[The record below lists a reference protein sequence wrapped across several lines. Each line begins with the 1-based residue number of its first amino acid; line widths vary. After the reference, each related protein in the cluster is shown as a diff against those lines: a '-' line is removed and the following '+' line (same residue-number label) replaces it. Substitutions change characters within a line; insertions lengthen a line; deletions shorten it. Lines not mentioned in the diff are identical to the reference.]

1 MVRTANS
8 YIETMKN
15 THALVLGATGATGR
29 EIVSL
34 LLKDPSYSKV
44 SIFVRNKPNIKHEKL
59 SMHQIDFSRLSDY
72 KAFIQGDVFFS
83 ALGTTLKDAG
93 SKSQQYLVDYTYQYA
108 FAKMASENGVK
119 HYALVSSIGSNE
131 NSPFFYPKM
140 KGALEE
146 AIKKLDFEKTY
157 VFQPPFLIRQAEL
170 IRTGE
175 KIGIKVLSVFN
186 QLGLFKSQ
194 KPLPVSTLAQKMI
207 GEISSESTARLNI
220 YTPKDILAAQL

>member
-1 MVRTANS
+1 
-8 YIETMKN
+8 MKN

-34 LLKDPSYSKV
+34 LLKDPAYSEV

-59 SMHQIDFSRLSDY
+59 SIHQIDFSRLSDY
-72 KAFIQGDVFFS
+72 KALVQGDVLFS

-175 KIGIKVLSVFN
+175 KIGIKVVGVLN
-186 QLGLFKSQ
+186 QLGLLKSQ
-194 KPLPVSTLAQKMI
+194 KPLAVSTLAQKML

-220 YTPKDILAAQL
+220 YTPKDLFATKS

>member
-34 LLKDPSYSKV
+34 LLKDPAYSKV
-44 SIFVRNKPNIKHEKL
+44 SIFVRNKPNIKHKKL
-59 SMHQIDFSRLSDY
+59 SIHQIDFSRLSDY
-72 KAFIQGDVFFS
+72 CEFIKGDVLFS

-93 SKSQQYLVDYTYQYA
+93 SKPQQYLVDYTYQYA

-119 HYALVSSIGSNE
+119 HYALVSSTGSNE

-157 VFQPPFLIRQAEL
+157 VFQPPFLIRQTEL
-170 IRTGE
+170 TRTGE
-175 KIGIKVLSVFN
+175 KIGIKVFSVFN
-186 QLGLFKSQ
+186 QLGLLKSQ

-207 GEISSESTARLNI
+207 DEISSESTARLNI
-220 YTPKDILAAQL
+220 YTPKAILAAQL

>member
-1 MVRTANS
+1 
-8 YIETMKN
+8 MKN

-34 LLKDPSYSKV
+34 LLKDPAYSKV
-44 SIFVRNKPNIKHEKL
+44 SIFVRNKPNIKHKKL
-59 SMHQIDFSRLSDY
+59 SIHQIDFSRLSDY
-72 KAFIQGDVFFS
+72 CEFIKGDVLFS

-93 SKSQQYLVDYTYQYA
+93 SKPQQYLVDYTYQYA

-175 KIGIKVLSVFN
+175 KILVKILRLFN
-186 QLGLFKSQ
+186 QLGLFESQ
-194 KPLPVSTLAQKMI
+194 KPLPVSSLAQKMI
-207 GEISSESTARLNI
+207 QEIKSESTERLNI
-220 YTPKDILAAQL
+220 YTPIDFSAAQSQI

>member
-1 MVRTANS
+1 
-8 YIETMKN
+8 MKN

-34 LLKDPSYSKV
+34 LLKDPAYNKV
-44 SIFVRNKPNIKHEKL
+44 SIFVRNKPNIKHKKL
-59 SMHQIDFSRLSDY
+59 SIHQIDFSRLSDY
-72 KAFIQGDVFFS
+72 CEFIKGDVLFS

-93 SKSQQYLVDYTYQYA
+93 SKPQQYLVDYTYQYA
-108 FAKMASENGVK
+108 FAKMAYENGVK

-157 VFQPPFLIRQAEL
+157 VFQPPYLIRQAEL

-186 QLGLFKSQ
+186 QLGLLKSQ

>member
-1 MVRTANS
+1 M
-8 YIETMKN
+8 EK
-15 THALVLGATGATGR
+15 
-29 EIVSL
+29 IVSNAGNEYQL
-34 LLKDPSYSKV
+34 HSLITSY
-44 SIFVRNKPNIKHEKL
+44 
-59 SMHQIDFSRLSDY
+59 Y
-72 KAFIQGDVFFS
+72 KAFVQGDVLFS

-119 HYALVSSIGSNE
+119 HYALVSSVGSNE

-146 AIKKLDFEKTY
+146 AIKKLNFEKTY

-175 KIGIKVLSVFN
+175 KIGIKVVGVLN
-186 QLGLFKSQ
+186 QLGLLKSQ
-194 KPLPVSTLAQKMI
+194 KPLPVSTLAQKML
-207 GEISSESTARLNI
+207 GEISSESTAKLNI
-220 YTPKDILAAQL
+220 YTPKDLFATKS

>member
-1 MVRTANS
+1 
-8 YIETMKN
+8 
-15 THALVLGATGATGR
+15 
-29 EIVSL
+29 
-34 LLKDPSYSKV
+34 
-44 SIFVRNKPNIKHEKL
+44 
-59 SMHQIDFSRLSDY
+59 
-72 KAFIQGDVFFS
+72 
-83 ALGTTLKDAG
+83 
-93 SKSQQYLVDYTYQYA
+93 
-108 FAKMASENGVK
+108 
-119 HYALVSSIGSNE
+119 
-131 NSPFFYPKM
+131 M

-157 VFQPPFLIRQAEL
+157 VFQSPFLIRQTEL

-220 YTPKDILAAQL
+220 YTQRYFSCSAVGITPKLPLSIFSNTNYNVRIKILTVFM

>member
-1 MVRTANS
+1 
-8 YIETMKN
+8 MKN

-34 LLKDPSYSKV
+34 LLKDPAYNKV
-44 SIFVRNKPNIKHEKL
+44 SIFVRNKPNIKHKKL
-59 SMHQIDFSRLSDY
+59 SIHQIDFSRLSDY
-72 KAFIQGDVFFS
+72 CEFIKGDVLFS

-93 SKSQQYLVDYTYQYA
+93 SKPQQYLVDYTYQYA

-131 NSPFFYPKM
+131 NSSFFYPKM

-170 IRTGE
+170 TRTGE
-175 KIGIKVLSVFN
+175 KIGIKVFSVFN
-186 QLGLFKSQ
+186 QLGLLKSQ

-207 GEISSESTARLNI
+207 DEISSESTARLNI
-220 YTPKDILAAQL
+220 YTPKAILAAQL

>member
-1 MVRTANS
+1 
-8 YIETMKN
+8 MKN

-34 LLKDPSYSKV
+34 LLKDPAYNKV
-44 SIFVRNKPNIKHEKL
+44 SIFVRNKPNIKHKKL
-59 SMHQIDFSRLSDY
+59 SIHQIDFSRLSDY
-72 KAFIQGDVFFS
+72 CEFIKGDVLFS

-93 SKSQQYLVDYTYQYA
+93 SKPQQYLVDYTYQYA
-108 FAKMASENGVK
+108 FAKMAYENGVK

-157 VFQPPFLIRQAEL
+157 VFQPPYLIRQAEL

-186 QLGLFKSQ
+186 QLGLLKSQ

-207 GEISSESTARLNI
+207 DEISSESTARLNI
-220 YTPKDILAAQL
+220 YTPKAILAAQL

>member
-1 MVRTANS
+1 M
-8 YIETMKN
+8 
-15 THALVLGATGATGR
+15 L
-29 EIVSL
+29 
-34 LLKDPSYSKV
+34 
-44 SIFVRNKPNIKHEKL
+44 
-59 SMHQIDFSRLSDY
+59 
-72 KAFIQGDVFFS
+72 FS

-119 HYALVSSIGSNE
+119 HCALVSSIGSNE
-131 NSPFFYPKM
+131 NSPFFYLKM

-175 KIGIKVLSVFN
+175 KIGINVVGVLN
-186 QLGLFKSQ
+186 QLGLLKSQ
-194 KPLPVSTLAQKMI
+194 KPLAVSNLAQKML

-220 YTPKDILAAQL
+220 YTPKDIFTGQQ

>member
-1 MVRTANS
+1 
-8 YIETMKN
+8 MKN

-34 LLKDPSYSKV
+34 LLKYPAYSKV

-59 SMHQIDFSRLSDY
+59 SIHQIDFSRLSDY
-72 KAFIQGDVFFS
+72 KAFVQGDVLFS

-119 HYALVSSIGSNE
+119 HYALVSSVGSNE

-146 AIKKLDFEKTY
+146 AIKKLNFEKTY

-175 KIGIKVLSVFN
+175 KIGIKVVGVLN
-186 QLGLFKSQ
+186 QLGLLKSQ
-194 KPLPVSTLAQKMI
+194 KPLPVSTLAQKML
-207 GEISSESTARLNI
+207 GEISSESTAKLNI
-220 YTPKDILAAQL
+220 YTPKDLFATKS